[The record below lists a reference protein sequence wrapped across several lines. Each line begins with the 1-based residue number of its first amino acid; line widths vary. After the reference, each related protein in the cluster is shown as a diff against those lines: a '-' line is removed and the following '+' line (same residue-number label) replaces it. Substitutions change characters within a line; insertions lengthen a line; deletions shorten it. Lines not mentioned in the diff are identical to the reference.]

1 MVQGAPPVHGNL
13 RLLKRFGVTVRATLI
28 NNVPTLMGGK
38 SLVRSS
44 LVPRPLPPK
53 ERPGTHCLHTRT
65 A

>member
-1 MVQGAPPVHGNL
+1 MVQGAPPLHGNL
-13 RLLKRFGVTVRATLI
+13 RLLKRFGVTVRDHT
-28 NNVPTLMGGK
+28 NNVVPTLTGGK
-38 SLVRSS
+38 SPVTSS